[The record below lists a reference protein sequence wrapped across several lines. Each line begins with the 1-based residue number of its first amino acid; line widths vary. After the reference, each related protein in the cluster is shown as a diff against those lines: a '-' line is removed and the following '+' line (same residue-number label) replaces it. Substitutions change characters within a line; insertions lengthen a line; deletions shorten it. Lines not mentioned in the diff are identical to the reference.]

1 MADALRDTDGW
12 LNRDVGS
19 LGSLESSPMPQTEAL
34 LGCHAAYREGRES
47 VSHGT
52 GRQGDRAQER
62 VQDRVQD
69 SLARNNAPEIEPRIE
84 PRNETKETKPIEP
97 EIRVGSPKH
106 LSKISPEFGAR
117 LEHLKPQ
124 QKIRAVVMLETDRS
138 EVGRGP
144 GSPMPPAPAR
154 RQTPEERQAAIAR
167 IRAAAQ
173 RSLEEIRPI
182 LEAFHANLLA
192 PSPDAVG
199 AVPVEIDAAGIPV
212 LAQSN
217 RVRTI
222 LEDQEIHTID
232 GSRVRRSRPLPFSR

>member
-12 LNRDVGS
+12 LNRDIGS
-19 LGSLESSPMPQTEAL
+19 LSSLESSPMQQAEAAR
-34 LGCHAAYREGRES
+34 GCRAAYREGQES
-47 VSHGT
+47 ASHGT
-52 GRQGDRAQER
+52 GCQGDRAQER
-62 VQDRVQD
+62 FQDRVQD
-69 SLARNNAPEIEPRIE
+69 SLARKNAPEIEPRIE
-84 PRNETKETKPIEP
+84 TKETKPVEP

-138 EVGRGP
+138 EGGRGT

-154 RQTPEERQAAIAR
+154 RQTPEERQAAIAC
-167 IRAAAQ
+167 IRTAAQ

-192 PSPDAVG
+192 SSPDAVG
-199 AVPVEIDAAGIPV
+199 AVPVEIDAAGIPA

>member
-12 LNRDVGS
+12 LNSDIS
-19 LGSLESSPMPQTEAL
+19 SLESSPMPQAEASR
-34 LGCHAAYREGRES
+34 GCHAAYRESRES
-47 VSHGT
+47 ASHGT
-52 GRQGDRAQER
+52 GRQGDRVQER
-62 VQDRVQD
+62 LPRT
-69 SLARNNAPEIEPRIE
+69 NAPEMEPKVE
-84 PRNETKETKPIEP
+84 PKIIEP

-138 EVGRGP
+138 EGGRGP
-144 GSPMPPAPAR
+144 GSPLPPAPAR

-167 IRAAAQ
+167 IRTAAQ

-199 AVPVEIDAAGIPV
+199 AVPVEIDAAGIPA